1 MCTNRSIPGRT
12 RLPQCR
18 RQAAAGLVLVL
29 LTAFGIAVPAS
40 SETFSL
46 EQTIQTALEEN
57 LDLKIAREETE
68 AAEYTRKA
76 RKTEFF
82 PTFSA
87 SYKYTYHDQERRS
100 LGVLTRPQDENS
112 VSATIRQ
119 PLFAGLAITNQYQ
132 IAELGSDLAQYRQQT
147 ARQNIVFDARN
158 AYFSILKAEKIAAVA
173 EQAVA
178 QLTANHKV
186 ARDFY
191 QVGMIPYNDL
201 LKAEVELANARQ
213 DRIVA
218 ENRLKI
224 AQTEFN
230 KLLRRPISAPVTLVD
245 IQDYSTLE
253 LDLETCLETSKKERK
268 ELVVGDLQVEIAAR
282 EVELTR
288 SSYFPTITLEGT
300 YFRNETGFGIGSG
313 EPVGFIDDPDGW
325 DISAM
330 ATWELFKWGKT
341 GHSVREK
348 LSRLSQSRHRRSRI
362 QDAIELEVK
371 EAYLRTQDS
380 ESNIRAVEKAVEQAK
395 ENFRITE
402 QRYAEQMATTTDVLD
417 AQTLLSR
424 TLTNYYNALYDFK
437 ISKASLYLTMG
448 LEEMP

>member
-1 MCTNRSIPGRT
+1 VEKKESTPRKKQSPS
-12 RLPQCR
+12 CR
-18 RQAAAGLVLVL
+18 RQRAAAFLAV
-29 LTAFGIAVPAS
+29 AFVFGFSASAVA
-40 SETFSL
+40 ETFSL

-57 LDLKIAREETE
+57 LDLKIAREETH
-68 AAEYTRKA
+68 AAEYTRKT
-76 RKTEFF
+76 RLTEFF

-87 SYKYTYHDQERRS
+87 NYEYTYHDEERRS
-100 LGVLTRPQDENS
+100 LGFLTQPQDETTL
-112 VSATIRQ
+112 SATISQ
-119 PLFAGLAITNQYQ
+119 PLFTGLSITNQYR
-132 IAELGSDLAQYRQQT
+132 IAELGSELAQFQQQT
-147 ARQNIVFDARN
+147 ARRDIVFAARN
-158 AYFSILKAEKIAAVA
+158 AYFSILKAEKIVVVA
-173 EQAVA
+173 EQAVE

-218 ENRLKI
+218 GNRLKI
-224 AQTEFN
+224 AQTDFN
-230 KLLRRPISAPVTLVD
+230 NLLRRPINASVTLVD
-245 IQDYSTLE
+245 MQDYSTLE
-253 LDLETCLETSKKERK
+253 LDLETCLETAKKERK
-268 ELVVGDLQVEIAAR
+268 ELAVGDLQVQIAER
-282 EVELTR
+282 EVELTQ
-288 SSYFPTITLEGT
+288 SSYFPIITLEGT
-300 YFRNETGFGIGSG
+300 YFRNESGYAVGSG
-313 EPVGFIDDPDGW
+313 DPVGFIDDPDGW
-325 DISAM
+325 DISAI

-341 GHSVREK
+341 NSSVREK
-348 LSRLSQSRHRRSRI
+348 LSRLSQAEYRRS
-362 QDAIELEVK
+362 QVGDAIEQEVK

-437 ISKASLYLTMG
+437 ISKASLYRAMG

>member
-1 MCTNRSIPGRT
+1 MDRKEPARIGTMA
-12 RLPQCR
+12 LQYR
-18 RQAAAGLVLVL
+18 RPAAAAL
-29 LTAFGIAVPAS
+29 LALLFVFGYSAS
-40 SETFSL
+40 AAAETFSL
-46 EQTIQTALEEN
+46 DQTIQTALEEN
-57 LDLKIAREETE
+57 LDLKIAREETQ

-76 RKTEFF
+76 RLTEFF

-87 SYKYTYHDQERRS
+87 SYEYTYHDEERRS
-100 LGVLTRPQDENS
+100 LGFLTRPQDENTTA
-112 VSATIRQ
+112 ATISQ
-119 PLFAGLAITNQYQ
+119 PLFTGLAITNQYK
-132 IAELGSDLAQYRQQT
+132 IAELGSDVAQHRQQT
-147 ARQNIVFDARN
+147 ARRDIVFAARN
-158 AYFSILKAEKIAAVA
+158 AYFSILKAEKIVVVA
-173 EQAVA
+173 EQAVE

-213 DRIVA
+213 DLIVA
-218 ENRLKI
+218 VNRLKI
-224 AQTEFN
+224 AQTDFN
-230 KLLRRPISAPVTLVD
+230 KLLRRPINAPVALVD
-245 IQDYSTLE
+245 TQEYSTLE
-253 LDLETCLETSKKERK
+253 LDLETCLETAKKERK
-268 ELVVGDLQVEIAAR
+268 ELVVGDLQVEIATR
-282 EVELTR
+282 EVEISR

-300 YFRNETGFGIGSG
+300 YFRNETGYAVGSG
-313 EPVGFIDDPDGW
+313 DPVGFIDDPDGW

-341 GHSVREK
+341 NSSVREK
-348 LSRLSQSRHRRSRI
+348 LSRLSQAEYRRSQI
-362 QDAIELEVK
+362 GDAIEQEVK

-402 QRYAEQMATTTDVLD
+402 QRYTEQMATTTDVLD

-437 ISKASLYLTMG
+437 ISKASLYRAMG
-448 LEEMP
+448 LEKMP

>member
-1 MCTNRSIPGRT
+1 MEKKESTPSKMQSPS
-12 RLPQCR
+12 CR
-18 RQAAAGLVLVL
+18 RKRAAAFLALVFV
-29 LTAFGIAVPAS
+29 FGFSASAVA
-40 SETFSL
+40 ETFSL
-46 EQTIQTALEEN
+46 DQTIQTALEEN
-57 LDLKIAREETE
+57 LDLKIAREETQ
-68 AAEYTRKA
+68 AAEYTRKT
-76 RKTEFF
+76 RLTEFF

-87 SYKYTYHDQERRS
+87 NYEYTYHDEERRS
-100 LGVLTRPQDENS
+100 LAYLTQPQDETTL
-112 VSATIRQ
+112 SATISQ
-119 PLFAGLAITNQYQ
+119 PLFTGLSITNQYR
-132 IAELGSDLAQYRQQT
+132 IAELGSELAQYRQQT
-147 ARQNIVFDARN
+147 ARRDIVFAARN
-158 AYFSILKAEKIAAVA
+158 AYFSILKTEKIVVVA

-218 ENRLKI
+218 GNRLKI
-224 AQTEFN
+224 AQTDFN
-230 KLLRRPISAPVTLVD
+230 KLLRRPINAPVTLVD
-245 IQDYSTLE
+245 MQDYSTLE
-253 LDLETCLETSKKERK
+253 LDLETCLETAKKERK
-268 ELVVGDLQVEIAAR
+268 ELAVGDLQVQIAER
-282 EVELTR
+282 EVEIAR
-288 SSYFPTITLEGT
+288 SSYFPIITLEGT
-300 YFRNETGFGIGSG
+300 YFRNESGYAVGSG
-313 EPVGFIDDPDGW
+313 DPVGFIDDPDGW

-341 GHSVREK
+341 NSSVREK
-348 LSRLSQSRHRRSRI
+348 LSRLSQAEYRRS
-362 QDAIELEVK
+362 QVGDAIQQEVK

-437 ISKASLYLTMG
+437 ISKASLYRAMG

>member
-1 MCTNRSIPGRT
+1 MDTKEPTPIRT
-12 RLPQCR
+12 MA
-18 RQAAAGLVLVL
+18 RQYRGPAAAAL
-29 LTAFGIAVPAS
+29 LAMLFLLGSTTSAAAEI
-40 SETFSL
+40 FSL
-46 EQTIQTALEEN
+46 AQTIQTALKEN
-57 LDLKIAREETE
+57 LELKIAWEEVQ
-68 AAEYTRKA
+68 AAEYTRMA
-76 RKTEFF
+76 RQTEFF

-87 SYKYTYHDQERRS
+87 SYEYTYHDQERRS
-100 LGVLTRPQDENS
+100 LGALTRPQDENS
-112 VSATIRQ
+112 VAAKISQ
-119 PLFAGLAITNQYQ
+119 PLFTGLAITNQYK
-132 IAELGSDLAQYRQQT
+132 IAELESDLARHRQQT
-147 ARQNIVFDARN
+147 AQRDIVFEAKN
-158 AYFSILKAEKIAAVA
+158 AYFSILKAEKITAVA
-173 EQAVA
+173 EQAVE
-178 QLTANHKV
+178 QLSANHKV

-224 AQTEFN
+224 SQTNFN
-230 KLLRRPISAPVTLVD
+230 KLLRRPINAPLTLVD

-253 LDLETCLETSKKERK
+253 LNLETCLETAKKERK
-268 ELVVGDLQVEIAAR
+268 ELAIRDLQVEIAAR

-288 SSYFPTITLEGT
+288 SSHFPTITLEGT
-300 YFRNETGFGIGSG
+300 YFRNETGFAVGSG
-313 EPVGFIDDPDGW
+313 EPIGFIDDPDGW

-341 GHSVREK
+341 TSSVREK
-348 LSRLSQSRHRRSRI
+348 LSRLSQSRHRRSQI
-362 QDAIELEVK
+362 EDAIELEVK

-402 QRYAEQMATTTDVLD
+402 QRYTEQMATTTDVLD

-437 ISKASLYLTMG
+437 ISKASLYRAMG
-448 LEEMP
+448 LEKRP